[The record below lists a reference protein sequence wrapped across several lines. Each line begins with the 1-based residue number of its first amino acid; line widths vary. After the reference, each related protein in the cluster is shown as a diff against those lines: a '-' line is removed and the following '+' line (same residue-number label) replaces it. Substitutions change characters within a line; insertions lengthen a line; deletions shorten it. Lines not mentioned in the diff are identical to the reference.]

1 MQQRRRAA
9 APSRDRDAAPTQPRQ
24 DDRVSADA
32 EQDLTTAD
40 DQAARLAGRM
50 WTLYEPIHVVTYF
63 APEARAAFEDAGL
76 RGFWRGYFAGRA
88 APLGRV
94 GPAPVTAVF
103 FGFAPS
109 MAARA
114 LPAVWDLLEPD
125 AVLAVR
131 RAGAIAALRSLLPDA
146 ADVVAAAD
154 ALAAVAVSVEPGGR
168 ALGAANAALL
178 AGEDPDGDPFG
189 RLWQAATT
197 LREHRG
203 DGHVAAL
210 VIAGL
215 TGPQSLV
222 LRAGI
227 DLDRAMVQPARGWT
241 DEQWDDAA
249 AGLVARG
256 LLTPGGAATDAGRR
270 LVRRIERFT
279 DDAAASPWS
288 AVPSAAAQVA
298 RLLPPMARACHR
310 VLPEANPIGLP
321 PVWDPADPAAPHD
334 RFA

>member
-1 MQQRRRAA
+1 MSAFADEDLIAA
-9 APSRDRDAAPTQPRQ
+9 
-24 DDRVSADA
+24 DDR
-32 EQDLTTAD
+32 
-40 DQAARLAGRM
+40 AARLAGRM

-63 APEARAAFEDAGL
+63 APAARATFEDAGL

-109 MAARA
+109 MVARA
-114 LPAVWDLLEPD
+114 LPAVWDLLEPG

-131 RAGAIAALRSLLPDA
+131 RAGAIAALRSLLPDDA
-146 ADVVAAAD
+146 SIAAAAD
-154 ALAAVAVSVEPGGR
+154 ALAAAAASVELAGR
-168 ALGAANAALL
+168 PLGAGNAALL
-178 AGEDPDGDPFG
+178 AAEGSDDDPFG

-210 VIAGL
+210 VTAGL

-227 DLDRAMVQPARGWT
+227 DLDRAMLQPARGWT

-249 AGLVARG
+249 AALVVRG
-256 LLTPGGAATDAGRR
+256 LLTPDGAATDAGRR
-270 LVRRIERFT
+270 VVRRIERIT
-279 DDAAASPWS
+279 DDAAAPAWA
-288 AVPSAAAQVA
+288 AVPAAEADLA
-298 RLLPPMARACHR
+298 PLLAPLARACR
-310 VLPEANPIGLP
+310 QILPETTPIGLP
-321 PVWDPADPAAPHD
+321 PAWDPADPTAPRD
-334 RFA
+334 RFAGRAG